1 MFSCEFCEI
10 YQNSLFTEHELL
22 EISFNLKDFTDLFE
36 IELFTSLIS
45 FSLRN
50 IFSPSLLLKV
60 GVAYARKLSWI
71 FKSFSSESSP
81 SQKIFEEVG
90 FLRCIHLDQ
99 LTKDNR
105 EITSWKKTEML
116 TKSMNIYIWT
126 IGTSNQLF
134 TRGSYTQIKFWKK
147 LGSHWQ
153 KSILCDRSFSYS
165 LFNLS

>member
-50 IFSPSLLLKV
+50 IFSPSSLLKV
-60 GVAYARKLSWI
+60 GFAYARKLSWI
-71 FKSFSSESSP
+71 FKSFSAESSP

-99 LTKDNR
+99 LR
-105 EITSWKKTEML
+105 ITGKLHPQIKLKCLRKVW
-116 TKSMNIYIWT
+116 IYIYLDNWY
-126 IGTSNQLF
+126 IKSSIYKRFLYSN
-134 TRGSYTQIKFWKK
+134 
-147 LGSHWQ
+147 
-153 KSILCDRSFSYS
+153 
-165 LFNLS
+165 